1 MLEEHNLPPLQQRR
15 KEIRLALFYKVANGS
30 LPGLPT
36 ADYLTPTRNK
46 RKIKAKRFD
55 DCVSRNIVDHHENRH
70 SRCFQV
76 PRAESDVYKNSFFVK
91 TTSEWNS
98 LEEEQVN
105 CSTLD
110 SFKASLQKQ
119 GRV

>member
-1 MLEEHNLPPLQQRR
+1 MLETTTSYLCSKRR

-55 DCVSRNIVDHHENRH
+55 DCVTKNIVDHHENRH

-76 PRAESDVYKNSFFVK
+76 PRAQSDVYKNSFFVK

-98 LEEEQVN
+98 LEEEQAN

-110 SFKASLQKQ
+110 GFKASLQKQ
-119 GRV
+119 CRV

>member
-1 MLEEHNLPPLQQRR
+1 M
-15 KEIRLALFYKVANGS
+15 
-30 LPGLPT
+30 
-36 ADYLTPTRNK
+36 
-46 RKIKAKRFD
+46 
-55 DCVSRNIVDHHENRH
+55 DHHENRH

-98 LEEEQVN
+98 VEEEQVN

-110 SFKASLQKQ
+110 GFKAKNKDAYNVSPKKHDTHMSQQ
-119 GRV
+119 